1 MKRIIMIV
9 LLLVTGIGIIAYPF
23 IGNYLNQKNA
33 TKVAENYKKNVDKLS
48 SEDIA
53 NIFQKAQTYNENLL
67 GSRLMT
73 LLFQDLESSCR
84 IIIIKF

>member
-33 TKVAENYKKNVDKLS
+33 TKVAENYKKMSINYHQKILR
-48 SEDIA
+48 
-53 NIFQKAQTYNENLL
+53 IFFKKP
-67 GSRLMT
+67 RLIM
-73 LLFQDLESSCR
+73 R
-84 IIIIKF
+84 IY